1 MIILTTLKQ
10 KDLSAVSAQQLLL
23 NPNYQPDFQPIQIEK
38 FQLYNITGTY
48 SSPDILDAIESSY
61 IFSNPNKHHLIT
73 TSNDRLH
80 ENFIYFNVS
89 RKSPLN
95 LNSKVI
101 QLNKLL
107 PQDQSVSAVHMSDLW
122 ALKYKS
128 SQNFSDE
135 FIHHVQDNFIVS
147 SPTNS
152 APFAHP
158 LIHTVSPILHMKLI
172 SYLNEA

>member
-1 MIILTTLKQ
+1 MK
-10 KDLSAVSAQQLLL
+10 AFV
-23 NPNYQPDFQPIQIEK
+23 
-38 FQLYNITGTY
+38 
-48 SSPDILDAIESSY
+48 
-61 IFSNPNKHHLIT
+61 IT

-122 ALKYKS
+122 ALKYKP
-128 SQNFSDE
+128 SQHFSEE
-135 FIHHVQDNFIVS
+135 FIQNVQDNFIVS
-147 SPTNS
+147 SPTNF

-158 LIHTVSPILHMKLI
+158 LIHTVTPILHMILVCFR
-172 SYLNEA
+172 YL